1 VAGYTT
7 PADEIAVVT
16 ADTTTNVL
24 GTYELAPGDVTPPVI
39 TINEPV
45 AKDYLHSETIILD
58 FSAVDTESGLALI
71 SATLDGESVES
82 GDSIELF
89 NRTLGGHTL
98 IVTAVDNVGNSA
110 TETVEFNV
118 IATVG
123 SLQDLVNMF
132 FESGYFNSPKGMLT
146 SLIRKLYAA
155 ERYIDAGQ
163 TDDAK
168 GVLGAFIN
176 QLEAQSG
183 KHVSDYAAN
192 ILIADAEYVIN
203 NL

>member
-1 VAGYTT
+1 MTI
-7 PADEIAVVT
+7 IA
-16 ADTTTNVL
+16 
-24 GTYELAPGDVTPPVI
+24 TYELYVPPEDVTPPEI
-39 TINEPV
+39 TINEPM
-45 AKDYLHSETIILD
+45 AKDYLHSETITLD
-58 FSAVDTESGLALI
+58 FSAEDPSPPVSIT
-71 SATLDGESVES
+71 ATLDGEPVMN
-82 GDSIELF
+82 GDEIELY
-89 NRTLGGHTL
+89 TLALGSH
-98 IVTAVDNVGNSA
+98 IFQVTAVDSFGNSD
-110 TETVEFNV
+110 TKPVEFDV

-155 ERYIDAGQ
+155 EKYIDAGQ

-168 GVLGAFIN
+168 DVLGSFIN

-192 ILIADAEYVIN
+192 ILIADAEYIIN

>member
-1 VAGYTT
+1 LT
-7 PADEIAVVT
+7 
-16 ADTTTNVL
+16 
-24 GTYELAPGDVTPPVI
+24 
-39 TINEPV
+39 
-45 AKDYLHSETIILD
+45 
-58 FSAVDTESGLALI
+58 
-71 SATLDGESVES
+71 
-82 GDSIELF
+82 
-89 NRTLGGHTL
+89 
-98 IVTAVDNVGNSA
+98 VTAVDVAGNSA
-110 TETVEFNV
+110 NETVEFNV

-146 SLIRKLYAA
+146 SLIHKLYAA
-155 ERYIDAGQ
+155 ETYIDAGQ
-163 TDDAK
+163 TGNAK